1 MKTRID
7 KTVFWFNL
15 IPVVVSSDYI
25 VSYNRDRN
33 ELKVTRKVITNLDF
47 FNSFFLFFG
56 EEYSEGDISF
66 PLNETTDTAI
76 ERLGSYY
83 V

>member
-25 VSYNRDRN
+25 MSYNRDRN
-33 ELKVTRKVITNLDF
+33 ELKVTRKVMTNPDF
-47 FNSFFLFFG
+47 FISFFG
-56 EEYSEGDISF
+56 EEYSGGDMPF
-66 PLNETTDTAI
+66 PLNEITDTAI